1 MAEDKRLRE
10 ILLKKLLEQEL
21 SETEKRELDLWLE
34 DPANQAFFEN
44 QLQSGKL
51 FEVAGQV
58 MTMDESRLDQK
69 MQQAFYAKPER
80 RPVRRI
86 FAYVAAASVI
96 LIAGVVFYIQTRS
109 AHANVPQLAKTQDV
123 LPATNRA
130 RLKLSNGSVIY
141 LDSTR
146 NGKIADQG
154 NVSITKTG
162 EELAYA
168 APQKSY
174 AVPAGMTESGT
185 NELSVPRGAIFQ
197 IRLPD
202 GTRVWLNS
210 ATDISYP
217 VTFGPERRVKI
228 NGEAFLDVAKEQNK
242 PFIVETAHSTTRVLG
257 TTFNVNAYTEDSVEM
272 ITVISGAVSVESFN
286 RNLTLHPNDQAFE
299 KQDKLT
305 LHHPN
310 IQAITAWRRGFFY
323 FQEAD
328 VQSIMRQISRFYDVS
343 VHYEGRPSTETYD
356 GLISRDLKLTD
367 ALSLLNRLNIKA
379 TLTGDKTIIV
389 APASPQQ

>member
-10 ILLKKLLEQEL
+10 ILIKKLLEQDL

-34 DPANQAFFEN
+34 DPANRAFFES

-58 MTMDESRLDQK
+58 MAMDESRLDQK
-69 MQQAFYAKPER
+69 MHQALYAKPER

-96 LIAGVVFYIQTRS
+96 LIAGGLYYFQTRP
-109 AHANVPQLAKTQDV
+109 AHKTNAALAKVQDV

-141 LDSTR
+141 LNSTR
-146 NGKIADQG
+146 NGKIATQG
-154 NVSITKTG
+154 NVGIIKTG

-168 APQKSY
+168 APPRSSAK
-174 AVPAGMTESGT
+174 AAGVDESGT
-185 NELSVPRGAIFQ
+185 NELSVPRGAVFQ

-217 VTFGPERRVKI
+217 VTFGLERRVKI
-228 NGEAFLDVAKEQNK
+228 NGEAFLDVAKDQEK
-242 PFIVETAHSTTRVLG
+242 PFIVETTHSITQVLG

-272 ITVISGAVSVESFN
+272 ITVLSGAVRVESSD
-286 RNLTLHPNDQAFE
+286 RNLTLHPSDQAFE
-299 KQDKLT
+299 RQGKLT
-305 LHHPN
+305 LQHPN

-343 VHYEGRPSTETYD
+343 VRYEGKPSTETYD
-356 GLISRDLKLTD
+356 GLISRDLRLTD

-389 APASPQQ
+389 APSSPQQ

>member
-1 MAEDKRLRE
+1 
-10 ILLKKLLEQEL
+10 
-21 SETEKRELDLWLE
+21 
-34 DPANQAFFEN
+34 
-44 QLQSGKL
+44 
-51 FEVAGQV
+51 
-58 MTMDESRLDQK
+58 
-69 MQQAFYAKPER
+69 
-80 RPVRRI
+80 
-86 FAYVAAASVI
+86 VAAASVI
-96 LIAGVVFYIQTRS
+96 LIAGGLYYFQTRP
-109 AHANVPQLAKTQDV
+109 AHKTNAALAKVQDV

-146 NGKIADQG
+146 NGKIATQG
-154 NVSITKTG
+154 NVGIIKTG

-168 APQKSY
+168 APPKSS
-174 AVPAGMTESGT
+174 AKAAGVDESGT
-185 NELSVPRGAIFQ
+185 NELSVPRGAVFQ

-217 VTFGPERRVKI
+217 VTFGLERRVKI
-228 NGEAFLDVAKEQNK
+228 NGEAFLDVAKDQEK
-242 PFIVETAHSTTRVLG
+242 PFIVETTHSITQVLG

-272 ITVISGAVSVESFN
+272 ITVLSGAVRVESSD
-286 RNLTLHPNDQAFE
+286 RNLTLHPSDQAFE
-299 KQDKLT
+299 RQGKLT
-305 LHHPN
+305 LQHPN

-343 VHYEGRPSTETYD
+343 VRYEGKPSTETYD

-389 APASPQQ
+389 APSSPQQ

>member
-10 ILLKKLLEQEL
+10 ILIKKLLEQDL

-34 DPANQAFFEN
+34 DPANRAFFES

-58 MTMDESRLDQK
+58 MAMDESRLDQK
-69 MQQAFYAKPER
+69 MHQALYAKPER

-96 LIAGVVFYIQTRS
+96 LIAGGLYYFQTRP
-109 AHANVPQLAKTQDV
+109 AHKTNAALAKVQDV

-146 NGKIADQG
+146 NGKIATQG
-154 NVSITKTG
+154 NVGIIKTG

-168 APQKSY
+168 APPRSSAK
-174 AVPAGMTESGT
+174 AAGVDESGT
-185 NELSVPRGAIFQ
+185 NELSVPRGAVFQ

-217 VTFGPERRVKI
+217 VTFGLER
-228 NGEAFLDVAKEQNK
+228 G
-242 PFIVETAHSTTRVLG
+242 
-257 TTFNVNAYTEDSVEM
+257 
-272 ITVISGAVSVESFN
+272 
-286 RNLTLHPNDQAFE
+286 
-299 KQDKLT
+299 
-305 LHHPN
+305 
-310 IQAITAWRRGFFY
+310 
-323 FQEAD
+323 
-328 VQSIMRQISRFYDVS
+328 SR
-343 VHYEGRPSTETYD
+343 
-356 GLISRDLKLTD
+356 
-367 ALSLLNRLNIKA
+367 
-379 TLTGDKTIIV
+379 
-389 APASPQQ
+389 